1 MIGQSNALP
10 MFNCSASYYNQQ
22 SSVKYGLWHEA
33 GHHWRG
39 FRTLACSA
47 LIQSGLW
54 SEDTMYGFKWA
65 IMKATSFVLL
75 YP

>member
-10 MFNCSASYYNQQ
+10 IFNCSASNYNQQ
-22 SSVKYGLWHEA
+22 SPVQYGLWHEA

-39 FRTLACSA
+39 FRTLACSE
-47 LIQSGLW
+47 SGLW

-75 YP
+75 S